1 MKETDFLPEWYKSGK
16 RRQISYR
23 KQYIVLGSMLMV
35 MVVWNF
41 FTARS
46 ISKAQAQ
53 LVNMEIRQTEA
64 ENLSI
69 QLNELKG
76 KLEVVQEKAKI
87 IEKIDSRMDVANVL
101 AEMSFLIDEK
111 IVLSKVDFIAEKF
124 QDKQQ
129 GQQSTGGAVVRAVRT
144 SLNDKQKMPL
154 GDVRFKIVIN
164 GVAVDASDVAALIC
178 KLEDSPYFCQVVLSY
193 SKNTEITAKD
203 NTSVRS
209 KAELK
214 SSNVNARKNE
224 ENKKI
229 QVSEFQISSYLANY
243 IEQ

>member
-41 FTARS
+41 VTARS

-53 LVNMEIRQTEA
+53 LVNMETRQAEA

-69 QLNELKG
+69 QLNKLEG

-87 IEKIDSRMDVANVL
+87 IEKIDSRIDVANVL

-129 GQQSTGGAVVRAVRT
+129 GQQSTDGAVVRAVRT
-144 SLNDKQKMPL
+144 SLNDKQKMLL

-203 NTSVRS
+203 DTSFRS
-209 KAELK
+209 NAERK
-214 SSNVNARKNE
+214 SSNVNAQKNE
-224 ENKKI
+224 GNKKI

>member
-1 MKETDFLPEWYKSGK
+1 MSHQDEDKPIYNIRFYSEELKESRKKPDNVLSWKKTDLC
-16 RRQISYR
+16 SYLR
-23 KQYIVLGSMLMV
+23 GIFDGRGIVYFNDS
-35 MVVWNF
+35 N
-41 FTARS
+41 
-46 ISKAQAQ
+46 
-53 LVNMEIRQTEA
+53 
-64 ENLSI
+64 ENVLSI
-69 QLNELKG
+69 QLNELEG
-76 KLEVVQEKAKI
+76 KMEVVQEKAKI
-87 IEKIDSRMDVANVL
+87 IEKIDSRIDVANVL

-111 IVLSKVDFIAEKF
+111 IVLSNVEFIAEKF

-129 GQQSTGGAVVRAVRT
+129 GQQSTDGAVVRAVRT
-144 SLNDKQKMPL
+144 SLNDKQKMPF

-203 NTSVRS
+203 DTSVRS

-224 ENKKI
+224 GNKKS
-229 QVSEFQISSYLANY
+229 QLVA
-243 IEQ
+243 